1 MKKTAAFTLAG
12 LKKLLFGLAVFA
24 AVQAVAA
31 DKLIRDGG
39 FEGKKGKDGISA
51 AWANYVFDG
60 AETVTRLEER
70 TKAPASGRKSVVV
83 RRISGGSLGGIIQ
96 RRIKVRE
103 NTAYTLS
110 VRVQNGQDSAAFVRI
125 DFLNNA
131 GVLLGQFASE
141 DFSPAEW
148 KTLSIDFLTPD
159 AAVAINVI
167 LGMRGRSWTA
177 FDDVSLA
184 VNDKAPQLNW
194 DGFAARCIP
203 VETVAAWL
211 GKPVFSTFEDSPCA
225 LSFQFKGNSRK
236 VVKPA
241 LVLDL
246 PAELR
251 IAEAFQQHPGWG
263 SALKP
268 KVSDLQIDGKNYRRY
283 RFDRSAIFQR
293 LLPAWGWQRILNVGL
308 MPVEKNA
315 AGKEYTAYWHLEN
328 KNEQSPR
335 NRFSI
340 RILPA
345 LPERPMPKDFY
356 VGLWVGY
363 ENDYPSREVFMAAIR
378 KMEKSN
384 MIGTVLLSAAKGN
397 NEILRQRGWKLA
409 CGSFQGDQAYQ
420 FSHLPKELQK
430 KLKPKFYAK
439 NANGKT
445 YGRSCPQ
452 FFLTDPDYTKFAE
465 ESMKNALRHV
475 KDGERVILDSEP
487 WRPHSWCY
495 CDDCI
500 AAFTEFAGLKERPA
514 AAEISK
520 KYYAQWRAFRVD
532 QSRRVSAKLT
542 ALAKQTRPQSPV
554 YDYNYP
560 IDYDSQ
566 KAIDV
571 FLSRCSKDPRGMESF
586 LDGHLCSFYH
596 TLGKSMFDLA
606 RIGRKHLKKDY
617 FPILAIDPPGYLAK
631 ASVLSPDRFR
641 MMTEAAAALGC
652 KGVWIYSSTVVDG
665 TMIRGIHEAMVKIA
679 RVEEFYRTPEL
690 PGKVS
695 VESSSDQVR
704 NTTHQLNGK
713 TLVSVF
719 NFDDKNGAE
728 VTIPVKGRPT
738 DMLSGKEL
746 KAVNGK
752 LQLKLPPNGDC
763 FIRF

>member
-1 MKKTAAFTLAG
+1 MFARSKIAVIC
-12 LKKLLFGLAVFA
+12 LAVLSVCRISGA
-24 AVQAVAA
+24 ENP
-31 DKLIRDGG
+31 IRDGG

-51 AWANYVFDG
+51 AWENYVFDG

-70 TKAPASGRKSVVV
+70 TKDPASGRKSVVV

-103 NTAYTLS
+103 NTPYTLT
-110 VRVQNGQDSAAFVRI
+110 VRVRNGQDSAAFVRI
-125 DFLNNA
+125 EFLNDA
-131 GVLLGQFASE
+131 GVLLGQFVSE
-141 DFSPAEW
+141 DFNPAEW
-148 KTLSIDFLTPD
+148 KTLSADFRTPD

-225 LSFQFKGNSRK
+225 LSFQFRGNSRK

-241 LVLDL
+241 LILDL
-246 PAELR
+246 PVELR
-251 IAEAFQQHPGWG
+251 MAEAFQQHPGWG
-263 SALKP
+263 SALVP
-268 KVSDLQIDGKNYRRY
+268 KVSDLEIDGRKYRRY

-293 LLPAWGWQRILNVGL
+293 LLASWGWQRILNVAV
-308 MPVEKNA
+308 MPAEKNA
-315 AGKEYTAYWHLEN
+315 SGKEYTAYWQLEN
-328 KNEQSPR
+328 KNELSPR
-335 NRFSI
+335 KQFTI

-356 VGLWVGY
+356 VGMWVGY
-363 ENDYPSREVFMAAIR
+363 ENDHPSREVFMAAIR

-384 MIGTVLLSAAKGN
+384 MIGTVLLSPVKGN
-397 NEILRQRGWKLA
+397 NDILRQRGWRLA
-409 CGSFQGDQAYQ
+409 SGSFQGDQAYQ

-430 KLKPKFYAK
+430 KLKPKFYARY
-439 NANGKT
+439 ADGKT
-445 YGRSCPQ
+445 YNNRVCPQ
-452 FFLTDPDYTKFAE
+452 FFLTDPDYTRFAE
-465 ESMKNALRHV
+465 KSMKDALKNL

-487 WRPHSWCY
+487 WRPHYWCY

-500 AAFTEFAGLKERPA
+500 AAFTEFAGLKDRPA
-514 AAEISK
+514 AAGITR
-520 KYYAQWRAFRVD
+520 KYYSQWRAFRVE
-532 QSRRVSAKLT
+532 QSRRVIAKLT
-542 ALAKQTRPQSPV
+542 ALAKQTKPQSPV

-586 LDGHLCSFYH
+586 LSGHLCSFYH
-596 TLGKSMFDLA
+596 TLGKSMFDLV
-606 RIGRKHLKKDY
+606 RTGRKHLKKDY

-652 KGVWIYSSTVVDG
+652 KGVWIYSTTVVDG
-665 TMIRGIHEAMVKIA
+665 SMIKGIHEAMVKIA
-679 RVEEFYRTPEL
+679 RVEDFYRTPEL
-690 PGKVS
+690 PGKIRVKS
-695 VESSSDQVR
+695 GSDQVR
-704 NTTHQLNGK
+704 STTHELNGK

-719 NFDDKNGAE
+719 NFDDKKGAE
-728 VTIPVKGRPT
+728 VTIPVKGQPT
-738 DMLSGKEL
+738 DVLSGKEL
-746 KAVNGK
+746 KATNGE